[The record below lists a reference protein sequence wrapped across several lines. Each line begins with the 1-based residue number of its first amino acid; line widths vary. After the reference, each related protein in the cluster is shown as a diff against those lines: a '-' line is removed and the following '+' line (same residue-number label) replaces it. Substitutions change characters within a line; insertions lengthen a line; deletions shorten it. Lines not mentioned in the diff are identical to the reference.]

1 MRIICRNLKISIHL
15 KNPIDMVKLEME
27 GFLLFEKKQNFGL
40 RVSGASVTFY
50 KHSKNILH
58 VTGIKSKSQL
68 ISIFEFVRFSILN
81 EVVSSQ
87 VDNSL
92 FSFKNCSDVRPVNFA
107 STIKQVEKEE
117 LYTCSYTPEIFP
129 ALFLKPKALL
139 KKEGFPTIL
148 LFTSGSVVMLGGK
161 ALVKIASAIHMI
173 ENLMNK

>member
-1 MRIICRNLKISIHL
+1 
-15 KNPIDMVKLEME
+15 MVKLEME

-40 RVSGASVTFY
+40 RVSGTSVTFY
-50 KHSKNILH
+50 KHSQNILH

-68 ISIFEFVRFSILN
+68 ISIFEFVRFTILN

-92 FSFKNCSDVRPVNFA
+92 FSFKNCSDVKPLNFA
-107 STIKQVEKEE
+107 STIKQVEKEG

-129 ALFLKPKALL
+129 ALFLKPKAFL
-139 KKEGFPTIL
+139 KKGGFPTIL

-161 ALVKIASAIHMI
+161 TIVKIVKALTMI

>member
-1 MRIICRNLKISIHL
+1 MCQ
-15 KNPIDMVKLEME
+15 LEME
-27 GFLLFEKKQNFGL
+27 GFLLSKKKQNFGL

-50 KHSKNILH
+50 KHSQNILH

-68 ISIFEFVRFSILN
+68 VKIFEFVRFTILN

-92 FSFKNCSDVRPVNFA
+92 FSFKNCLEVKPLNFTTA
-107 STIKQVEKEE
+107 IKQVENEG
-117 LYTCSYTPEIFP
+117 LFTCSYTPEIFP
-129 ALFLKPKALL
+129 ALFLKPKAFL
-139 KKEGFPTIL
+139 KKGGFPTIL

-161 ALVKIASAIHMI
+161 TIVKIVKALTMI